1 MRLTDASK
9 EVSISDMYLDLD
21 FDRDECEN
29 KLTEHESVLGGNGRD
44 KNNFERKAKLDA
56 SKFLL
61 HETKSSF
68 KMKSQFQISKKQFF
82 SKVAAK
88 DRPNYPT
95 SSTDKLTPHY
105 ATSKSNL
112 NSSYG
117 SIRTSASV
125 SSLGERKF
133 EFTKKSNPANS
144 KNNTELV
151 VESYGFTNKPDYEV
165 FVADTNIADESPPIE
180 TMSKSP
186 DAKGIFRRSFTFTQ
200 FRSFVYNS

>member
-29 KLTEHESVLGGNGRD
+29 KLTEHKSVLDKNGRVQ
-44 KNNFERKAKLDA
+44 NNFERKTKLDA

-82 SKVAAK
+82 AKVAK

-133 EFTKKSNPANS
+133 DFTKKCNPVTA
-144 KNNTELV
+144 KKNTELV
-151 VESYGFTNKPDYEV
+151 VESYGFHSKPDYEE
-165 FVADTNIADESPPIE
+165 FVSDTNIGDESPPIE
-180 TMSKSP
+180 TLSKSP
-186 DAKGIFRRSFTFTQ
+186 DAKGIYRRSFT
-200 FRSFVYNS
+200 S